1 MSDENTPSKA
11 DIEKLQSQIA
21 ALNEQLEAEAA
32 KTARAVDEAKAAKAE
47 ARKLKEIDPAD
58 VEKLESENEKLR
70 AELADANKA
79 IKVATTER
87 DKAVKTLESEQA
99 FTQKLLIQD
108 GIKSALIAN
117 GVKDEDF
124 IDTLSAKFATGA
136 SVKVEG
142 DARLALIGDKP
153 VADAIKE
160 WAGSES
166 GKKFVAAPVN
176 TGGGA
181 GGGGGQGGG
190 KTITRAEYNADPIAG
205 AKAIKEG
212 ATIVDAPAA

>member
-1 MSDENTPSKA
+1 MSDEKTFTQA
-11 DIEKLQSQIA
+11 DIDA
-21 ALNEQLEAEAA
+21 ALAKAAEKHDEDVAGLKRKVEELITSNKQLKRGAEIKPEDLQAAEDRAEKAEAA
-32 KTARAVDEAKAAKAE
+32 LAE
-47 ARKLKEIDPAD
+47 
-58 VEKLESENEKLR
+58 
-70 AELADANKA
+70 ANKA
-79 IKVATTER
+79 LKAVTTER

-136 SVKVEG
+136 TVKVDG

-166 GKKFVAAPVN
+166 GKKFVAAPIN
-176 TGGGA
+176 GGGDA
-181 GGGGGQGGG
+181 PGGGGQNGG
-190 KTITRAEYNADPIAG
+190 KTITRAAYDADPVAGMQAVKAG
-205 AKAIKEG
+205 A
-212 ATIVDAPAA
+212 TVVDAPAA